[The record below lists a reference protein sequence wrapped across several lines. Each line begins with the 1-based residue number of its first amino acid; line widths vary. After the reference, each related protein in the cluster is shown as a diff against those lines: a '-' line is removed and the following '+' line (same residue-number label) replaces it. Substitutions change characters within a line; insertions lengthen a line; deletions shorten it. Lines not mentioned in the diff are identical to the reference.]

1 MSKVRH
7 IFWDQLPK
15 WISNVSKI
23 DKDWTLSLQALEG
36 HSGQVTA
43 VVFSPDGSLLASA
56 SDDNTVRLW
65 DPATGEARGTLEGNS
80 GPVMAVVFSPD
91 GSLLASAS
99 YDNTVRL
106 WDPATG
112 EARGTL
118 EGHSGR
124 VTAVVFSPD
133 GSLLASAS
141 DDNTVGLWD
150 IASGELFEW
159 FNHGYS

>member
-1 MSKVRH
+1 MELATLQIYNSALLFSPQMSKVRH

-36 HSGQVTA
+36 HSHSVTA

-56 SDDNTVRLW
+56 SHDKTVRLW
-65 DPATGEARGTLEGNS
+65 DA
-80 GPVMAVVFSPD
+80 
-91 GSLLASAS
+91 
-99 YDNTVRL
+99 
-106 WDPATG
+106 ATG

-118 EGHSGR
+118 EGHSDW

-141 DDNTVGLWD
+141 HDKTVRLWD
-150 IASGELFEW
+150 AATGEARGTLEGHSDW
-159 FNHGYS
+159 VTA